1 MREIAIGTSVIRIQ
15 RGDITMLGSRVGA
28 IVNAANEDLLPGGGV
43 CGAIHARGG
52 PEIAAECRSIGR
64 VRTGRA
70 AATTAGRLLAE
81 YVIHAVGPIWEGGG
95 NDEDRLL
102 AEAYRSSLE
111 IAAEMQLRSIAFPSI
126 STGIYGF
133 PVDRTAPIAVGTV
146 AAYLKR
152 PGVIEEVILVAFSDS
167 DYRVYDVAADRWERT
182 EPT

>member
-15 RGDITMLGSRVGA
+15 RGDITRLGRHVGA
-28 IVNAANEDLLPGGGV
+28 IVNAANEDLLLGGGV

-52 PEIAAECRSIGR
+52 PEIAEECRSIGR

-70 AATTAGRLLAE
+70 VATTAGRLDTD
-81 YVIHAVGPIWEGGG
+81 YVIHAVGPIWRGGG
-95 NDEDRLL
+95 HDEDRLL

-111 IAAEMQLRSIAFPSI
+111 VAAEKQLRSIAFPSI

-133 PVDRTAPIAVGTV
+133 PVDRAATIAIGTA

-152 PGVIEEVILVAFSDS
+152 PGPIEEVILVAFSDD
-167 DYRVYDVAADRWERT
+167 DYSVYEFAADRWERT
-182 EPT
+182 APT